1 MKEFKRNLETG
12 IVEIWED
19 GEKTGQITTM
29 GDLIIRDELTMN
41 NLDNNQYMS
50 QSKRNEWTEQ
60 YISQFK
66 RDEWTE
72 QEKQEWERKYGLG
85 VRPWESRLRDV
96 QPLVQRWAEDK
107 DPFGSVDQFAQ
118 AGHPDLRP

>member
-41 NLDNNQYMS
+41 NPENIQTG
-50 QSKRNEWTEQ
+50 ET